1 MPVSPIVIR
10 RSSLAAALAVCALS
24 AALFTGAARADEA
37 PQRRVLT
44 VSGTGEV
51 TAHPDIATIQSG
63 VVTEGK
69 TAAEALAANT
79 KAMSAVFKGLE
90 AQKIAK
96 DDIQTS
102 EFSVYPVYNE
112 PPVRPDGTR
121 DNPVIRGYQ
130 VRNQVTVTVRKLD
143 TLGSVLDKLVSFGS
157 NQMGGISF
165 GVDKPEPLLD
175 QARGEAVKDAL
186 RKAKIYA
193 GAAGVTLGK
202 IVTISESGGYSPQ
215 PVYAMKAMSMRDSAP
230 VPVAAGTQKISSD
243 VSLVIEIE

>member
-1 MPVSPIVIR
+1 MPVSSLVTR

-24 AALFTGAARADEA
+24 AALFTGAARAEEA
-37 PQRRVLT
+37 QRRVLT

-51 TAHPDIATIQSG
+51 TTHPDIATIQTG

-112 PPVRPDGTR
+112 PPARPDGTR

-130 VRNQVTVTVRKLD
+130 VRNQVTVIVRKLD
-143 TLGSVLDKLVSFGS
+143 TLGGVLDKLVSFGS
-157 NQMGGISF
+157 NQMGGIGF
-165 GVDKPEPLLD
+165 AVDKPEPLLD
-175 QARGEAVKDAL
+175 EARGEAVKDAL
-186 RKAKIYA
+186 RKAKILA
-193 GAAGVTLGK
+193 DAASVKLGK
-202 IVTISESGGYSPQ
+202 IVSISESGGYAPQ
-215 PVYAMKAMSMRDSAP
+215 PVYAMKAMAMRDSAP